1 MERGVEI
8 FAGINFVVMGIS
20 HIVAPAAWKEFFT
33 VLHSKG
39 VAGSIFNC
47 LLSIGMGAFIV
58 AFHPGFD
65 GIVPSVLTIY
75 GWASILKGTVYLIFP
90 HLGVKSIGTPTRK
103 EPKLFIIPGIV
114 LLTLGVAL
122 LVYPRF

>member
-8 FAGINFVVMGIS
+8 FAAINFIVMGLS
-20 HIVAPAAWKEFFT
+20 HVVAPTAWKEFFT

-39 VAGSIFNC
+39 TAGSIMNC
-47 LLSIGMGAFIV
+47 FLSIGMGAFIV

-65 GIVPSVLTIY
+65 GVVPSLLTIY
-75 GWASILKGTVYLIFP
+75 GWLSLLKGTVYLLFP
-90 HLGVKSIGTPTRK
+90 HLGVKSIETPTK
-103 EPKLFIIPGIV
+103 KDAKLFIIPGIV
-114 LLTLGVAL
+114 LTGLGVAL